1 MATQMFTGAG
11 QIQIRDTANG
21 VLFAGGYAGITIES
35 SSDTQSARRFTQ
47 AGKLVVSDS
56 YNNNEEYTL
65 TVTQETVDSLHL
77 GLAIGEIPATA
88 SSLVYYECIEATIP
102 TSAPYTVPVATLITT
117 ALGNASSVMVSMFA
131 SGAWNNAG
139 TGQTRLNLVS
149 SNSAPLTGE
158 FQVVTTT
165 VGSEVITFNS
175 AQAGATVVISYA
187 RTVSNKLTI
196 GYASNAA
203 KIGSAYFSAK
213 LVSDEFPNGCLLI
226 CPSISKSSGF
236 NYATEDV
243 PVIENVFTI
252 GTAAGFTNPFH
263 LVAL

>member
-11 QIQIRDTANG
+11 QIQIRDNTNG

-47 AGKLVVSDS
+47 AGKLVISDS

-65 TVTQETVDSLHL
+65 TVNQEVVDSLHL
-77 GLAIGEIPATA
+77 GLAMGEIPAQA
-88 SSLVYYECIEATIP
+88 SSVNYYECIEATIP
-102 TSAPYTVPVATLITT
+102 ASSPYEIAVPALITT
-117 ALGNASSVMVSMFA
+117 ALGNASSVLVSLFA
-131 SGAWNNAG
+131 SGTWNAYT
-139 TGQTRLNLVS
+139 TGQKKLNLTPNAS
-149 SNSAPLTGE
+149 TPLDGE
-158 FQVVTTT
+158 FQVNTTS
-165 VGSEVITFNS
+165 VGSEKIVFNS
-175 AQAGATVVISYA
+175 AQAGGTVVISYLKTA
-187 RTVSNKLTI
+187 TNKLTV
-196 GYASNAA
+196 GYSQSAV

-236 NYATEDV
+236 NYATDDV
-243 PVIENVFTI
+243 PVVENVFTI

-263 LVAL
+263 FVAL